1 MIQNVRSSGANGG
14 MDGDSPRI
22 TISRRRTLT
31 EMERLDVNVKNRR
44 PDALDTISSPSTSN
58 FTPSQ
63 RIAPMRS
70 PSQHKQP
77 PYHAAQLSP
86 VASRRNMLPQQN
98 IAPSPRGGKPPVS
111 PPVSPLPSPKPGTT
125 DTSAEPSAHNAARR
139 FSSCPVRSEAQRLP
153 QSPASNASAS
163 APPATAIS
171 SFPLVGMWAKQTR
184 KPAGGAEGG
193 SGISAPAPA
202 GGSGRREDRARN
214 ELLRPSAIGDARSGS
229 RSGRSIGATSGR
241 CSPPDGDFRA
251 ISEEVTDGKHKD
263 AANGAVTDGASDG
276 ASDGGDSDE
285 EFVDLYWTALEHR
298 KAANAAVSTALNRLG
313 VGAGGAKAEASSG
326 GGSAR
331 HGERNNGAERFGGRR
346 RRRSSFGDLAEAHHP
361 LQGGE
366 VDGSGRFARRQVGQ
380 VGCREGGS
388 GGDIATGSGRLGE
401 KESAAAAAAADFA
414 FPKYGAASNGV
425 ARSRDED
432 ALPGHRR
439 RHSIT
444 CIDTELKEFLD
455 LVDLDD
461 EEDAEEAAEEVTEE
475 DVEEGEKGEAEGE
488 AEHEGGM
495 RRNGRNLVRR
505 DTRGRPGV
513 TATVRSPAVA
523 AASPTA
529 SNPAS
534 MRTSNPSPRTRSGP
548 FLANTHAATSASPF
562 ARRPARR
569 RSQTCID
576 ADLKEF
582 LDLIDSDEGEEGDE
596 GVGRECGEGGEVGET
611 GKGGE
616 GGEEEGRRV
625 SFEFVTPEAGASA
638 RRSAA
643 IAAGTAGGAA
653 AVSAASPGKAAAAE
667 LLFNPWRP
675 AALAPPASASASA
688 APASA
693 AAASAAGSA
702 AGSALTVPPAFAGS
716 QGHRRRHSITCIDTE
731 LKEFLDLV
739 DQEDDVDEY
748 ISTRVVHLPA
758 PLPTV
763 TDPLVPAPY
772 SARAAVAEERT
783 GSGKTPSGSGSSSSS
798 SVFSTALTPLAPD
811 DLPLGY
817 SASSPAPLSPASLFS
832 PSASPLSSPSAPA
845 AVAGF
850 PRHSP
855 AALTPNGGASTPKSG
870 AMAAQVAAAA
880 GARRGGCAGGDS
892 SRVGVSR
899 SGGVAS
905 LWAAASHNRRVLR
918 IAGVCYP
925 SLAPGSP
932 APGPSGPSSPP
943 GRLGPLGSL
952 GPPAPP
958 RPASIGKPLGGDIT
972 RASESA
978 RAAPRVG
985 QDFLGNA
992 LPGSACELFPAR
1004 ARLLRPGT
1012 PGVPSLGGAGG
1023 AADGVLSTP
1032 IAAASSLAASAGKV
1046 SQARAHHRRS
1056 SSAVVVPQSCELTGQ
1071 VSAGSGRIPS
1081 MGAYSSISAA
1091 VQKGACVT
1099 RPLRET
1105 ASARAYNV
1113 NSIAH
1118 ALETVQLGQAFAKHS
1133 EFAGVRF

>member
-1 MIQNVRSSGANGG
+1 
-14 MDGDSPRI
+14 
-22 TISRRRTLT
+22 
-31 EMERLDVNVKNRR
+31 
-44 PDALDTISSPSTSN
+44 
-58 FTPSQ
+58 
-63 RIAPMRS
+63 MRS

-77 PYHAAQLSP
+77 PYHSAQLSP

-241 CSPPDGDFRA
+241 CSPPDGDFHA
-251 ISEEVTDGKHKD
+251 ISEEVTDGKHQD

-346 RRRSSFGDLAEAHHP
+346 RRRSSFGDLAEANHP

-401 KESAAAAAAADFA
+401 KESAAAAAVADFA

-475 DVEEGEKGEAEGE
+475 DAEEGEKGEAEGE

-548 FLANTHAATSASPF
+548 LLANTHAATSASPF
-562 ARRPARR
+562 ARLPARR

-596 GVGRECGEGGEVGET
+596 GVGRERGEGGEVGET

-693 AAASAAGSA
+693 AAASAAASAAGSA

-905 LWAAASHNRRVLR
+905 LWAAASHNPAIAQSSRRPAAAAVPGAVYTGGAPAAAAPAAADRATARPANSLR
-918 IAGVCYP
+918 VNGRRLSAGDLSAPLGGSSFEISDSDYKSGYPTGYATKDMGVTMAVDVTSSGGGSSNERSMQMCLNEARPIAGVCYP
-925 SLAPGSP
+925 SLAAGSP

-958 RPASIGKPLGGDIT
+958 RPASIGKLLGGDIT

-1032 IAAASSLAASAGKV
+1032 IAAASSLAASAGKG

-1056 SSAVVVPQSCELTGQ
+1056 SSAVVVPQLL
-1071 VSAGSGRIPS
+1071 PS
-1081 MGAYSSISAA
+1081 I
-1091 VQKGACVT
+1091 
-1099 RPLRET
+1099 RNL
-1105 ASARAYNV
+1105 
-1113 NSIAH
+1113 
-1118 ALETVQLGQAFAKHS
+1118 LE
-1133 EFAGVRF
+1133 